1 MNRAVALRIAAC
13 GLMGLGAAL
22 LIAALLL
29 STYTKGKISKIP
41 LDIDTT
47 LVSDGTG
54 TVFDP
59 ASLNSQ
65 KFVVDKNV
73 PVTLQ
78 QQVSVESPSNA
89 DVVTLQVG
97 NTVRRTDKQQDNGLL
112 LALVDTVTLDRK
124 TALAVSS
131 DTNPGGSVQKPRAI
145 GDPQPPT
152 NVALPHD
159 GLAYRF
165 PFDTEKKT
173 YPYFDPTA
181 QKAFD
186 ANYDGE
192 EDVNGLST
200 FRFTQN
206 VGYDADGKLVEPVK
220 YASLYGDDADATVT
234 ARAELWGLP
243 GDPDEQITM
252 TRYYAAQRT
261 FWVDPVSGTIV
272 KAQEHGFHYYARD
285 ALKPEV
291 TFADYKVTTNEQ
303 TVESQIASARD
314 EGDVVSLWGRVLPIT
329 FTAVGL
335 LALVG
340 GVVLGSFTLRAE
352 SALIDPGLDDTTG
365 HGFFGR
371 RPTDTGP
378 MPAAEAATEKIP
390 TQRPSDLPPDRPA

>member
-1 MNRAVALRIAAC
+1 
-13 GLMGLGAAL
+13 MGLGAAL

-29 STYTKGKISKIP
+29 STYTKGKIAKIP

-47 LVSDGTG
+47 LVSEGTG

-59 ASLNSQ
+59 DSLNSQ
-65 KFVVDKNV
+65 RFVVDKSV
-73 PVTLQ
+73 PVSFQ
-78 QQVSVESPSNA
+78 QQLSVESPSNA

-131 DTNPGGSVQKPRAI
+131 DTNPGGSVQKPRSI
-145 GDPQPPT
+145 DDTQPPT
-152 NVALPHD
+152 NVALPHE

-173 YPYFDPTA
+173 YPFFDPIA
-181 QKAFD
+181 QKAYD

-192 EDVNGLST
+192 EDVNGLNA

-206 VGYDADGKLVEPVK
+206 VGYDDDGKLVDPVK
-220 YASLYGDDADATVT
+220 YASLYGDDADSVVS
-234 ARAELWGLP
+234 ARAVLWGLP
-243 GDPDEQITM
+243 GDPEEQITM

-272 KAQEHGFHYYARD
+272 KAEEHGFHYYARD

-291 TFADYKVTTNEQ
+291 TFADFKVTSDENTIEAQ
-303 TVESQIASARD
+303 VASARD
-314 EGDVVSLWGRVLPIT
+314 EGDVVALWGRILPIT

-340 GVVLGSFTLRAE
+340 GVLLGSFTLRAQ
-352 SALIDPGLDDTTG
+352 SALIDPGLDDTG

-371 RPTDTGP
+371 RPADTGP

-390 TQRPSDLPPDRPA
+390 TQRPSDLPPDRPV

>member
-29 STYTKGKISKIP
+29 STYTKGKIAKIP

-59 ASLNSQ
+59 ASLNAQ
-65 KFVVDKNV
+65 KFVVDKNA
-73 PVTLQ
+73 PVSFQ
-78 QQVSVESPSNA
+78 QQISVEAPSNA

-131 DTNPGGSVQKPRAI
+131 DTNPGGSVQKPRSI
-145 GDPQPPT
+145 DDPQPPT

-173 YPYFDPTA
+173 YPYFDPIA
-181 QKAFD
+181 QKAYD

-192 EDVNGLST
+192 EDVNGLNT

-206 VGYDADGKLVEPVK
+206 VGYDADGNLVEPVK
-220 YASLYGDDADATVT
+220 YASLYGDDADSVVS

-243 GDPDEQITM
+243 GDPEEQITM

-303 TVESQIASARD
+303 TVEAQVASARD
-314 EGDVVSLWGRVLPIT
+314 EGDVVALWGRILPIT
-329 FTAVGL
+329 FTAIGL
-335 LALVG
+335 VALIG
-340 GVVLGSFTLRAE
+340 GVLLGSFTLRAE
-352 SALIDPGLDDTTG
+352 SALIDPGLDDTG
-365 HGFFGR
+365 GGFFGR
-371 RPTDTGP
+371 RPVDTGP

-390 TQRPSDLPPDRPA
+390 TQRPSDLPPDRPV

>member
-1 MNRAVALRIAAC
+1 LNRAVALRIAAC

-29 STYTKGKISKIP
+29 STYTKGKIAKIP

-59 ASLNSQ
+59 ASLNAQ
-65 KFVVDKNV
+65 KFVVDKNA
-73 PVTLQ
+73 PVSFQ
-78 QQVSVESPSNA
+78 QQISVEAPSNA

-131 DTNPGGSVQKPRAI
+131 DTNPGGSVQKPRSI
-145 GDPQPPT
+145 DDPQPPT

-173 YPYFDPTA
+173 YPYFDPIA
-181 QKAFD
+181 QKAYD

-192 EDVNGLST
+192 EDVNGLNT

-220 YASLYGDDADATVT
+220 YASLYGDDADSVVS

-243 GDPDEQITM
+243 GDPEEQITM

-303 TVESQIASARD
+303 TVEAQVASARD
-314 EGDVVSLWGRVLPIT
+314 EGDVVALWGRILPIT
-329 FTAVGL
+329 FTAIGL
-335 LALVG
+335 VALIG
-340 GVVLGSFTLRAE
+340 GVLLGSFTLRAE
-352 SALIDPGLDDTTG
+352 SALIDPGLDDTG
-365 HGFFGR
+365 GGFFGR
-371 RPTDTGP
+371 RPVDTGP

-390 TQRPSDLPPDRPA
+390 TQRPSDLPPDRPV

>member
-1 MNRAVALRIAAC
+1 
-13 GLMGLGAAL
+13 
-22 LIAALLL
+22 
-29 STYTKGKISKIP
+29 
-41 LDIDTT
+41 
-47 LVSDGTG
+47 
-54 TVFDP
+54 
-59 ASLNSQ
+59 
-65 KFVVDKNV
+65 
-73 PVTLQ
+73 
-78 QQVSVESPSNA
+78 
-89 DVVTLQVG
+89 
-97 NTVRRTDKQQDNGLL
+97 VRRTDKQQDNGLL
-112 LALVDTVTLDRK
+112 LALVDTVTLDRR

-131 DTNPGGSVQKPRAI
+131 DTNPGGSVQKPRSIDDA
-145 GDPQPPT
+145 QPPT
-152 NVALPHD
+152 NVALPHE

-173 YPYFDPTA
+173 YPYFDPIA
-181 QKAFD
+181 QKAYD

-192 EDVNGLST
+192 EDVNGLNT

-206 VGYDADGKLVEPVK
+206 VGYDADGNLVDPIK
-220 YASLYGDDADATVT
+220 YASLYGDDADSVVS

-272 KAQEHGFHYYARD
+272 KAEEHGYHYYARD

-291 TFADYKVTTNEQ
+291 TFADFKVTSSEN
-303 TVESQIASARD
+303 TVEAQVASARD
-314 EGDVVSLWGRVLPIT
+314 EGDVVALWGRILPIT
-329 FTAVGL
+329 FTAIGL

-340 GVVLGSFTLRAE
+340 GVLLGSFTLRAQA
-352 SALIDPGLDDTTG
+352 ALIDPGLDDTG

-390 TQRPSDLPPDRPA
+390 AQRPSDLPPDRPV

>member
-1 MNRAVALRIAAC
+1 
-13 GLMGLGAAL
+13 MGLGAAL

-29 STYTKGKISKIP
+29 STYTKGKIAKIP

-65 KFVVDKNV
+65 KFVVDKNA
-73 PVTLQ
+73 PVSFQ
-78 QQVSVESPSNA
+78 QQISVEAPSNA

-131 DTNPGGSVQKPRAI
+131 DTNPGGSVQKPRSI
-145 GDPQPPT
+145 DDPQPPT
-152 NVALPHD
+152 SVALPHE

-173 YPYFDPTA
+173 YPFFDPIA
-181 QKAFD
+181 QKAYD

-206 VGYDADGKLVEPVK
+206 VGYDSNNKLVDPVK
-220 YASLYGDDADATVT
+220 YASLYGDDADSVVS
-234 ARAELWGLP
+234 ARALLWGLP
-243 GDPDEQITM
+243 GDPEEQITM

-272 KAQEHGFHYYARD
+272 KAEEHGFHYYARD

-291 TFADYKVTTNEQ
+291 TFADYKVTSNEK
-303 TVESQIASARD
+303 TVEAQVASARD
-314 EGDVVSLWGRVLPIT
+314 EGDVVALWGRILPIT
-329 FTAVGL
+329 FTALGL
-335 LALVG
+335 LTLVG
-340 GVVLGSFTLRAE
+340 GVLLGSFTLRAE
-352 SALIDPGLDDTTG
+352 SALIDPGLDDTG

-371 RPTDTGP
+371 RPADTGP

-390 TQRPSDLPPDRPA
+390 TQRPSDLPPDRPV

>member
-22 LIAALLL
+22 LIAAFLL
-29 STYTKGKISKIP
+29 STYTESKIAKIP
-41 LDIDTT
+41 LNIDTT

-54 TVFDP
+54 IVFDP
-59 ASLNSQ
+59 ASLSAQN
-65 KFVVDKNV
+65 FVVDDNV
-73 PVTLQ
+73 PLSLQ
-78 QQVSVESPSNA
+78 QQISVEAPSNA

-97 NTVRRTDKQQDNGLL
+97 DTLRRTDQQQDTGLL
-112 LALVDTVTLDRK
+112 LAIVDTVTLDRR

-131 DTNPGGSVQKPRAI
+131 ETNPGGSVQRPRSI
-145 GDPQPPT
+145 EDESPPT
-152 NVALPHD
+152 SVALPHE

-173 YPYFDPTA
+173 YPYFDPIA
-181 QKAFD
+181 QRAYD
-186 ANYDGE
+186 ANYDDE
-192 EDVNGLST
+192 EDVNGLTT

-206 VGYDADGKLVEPVK
+206 VGFDADGQLDDPVK
-220 YASLYGDDADATVT
+220 YASLYGDEADSVVT
-234 ARAELWGLP
+234 ARASLWGLP
-243 GDPDEQITM
+243 GDPEAPITM

-272 KAQEHGFHYYARD
+272 KAQERGFHYYARE
-285 ALKPEV
+285 ALRPEIPFANYTV
-291 TFADYKVTTNEQ
+291 TSNEE
-303 TVESQIASARD
+303 TIESQVASARN
-314 EGDVVSLWGRVLPIT
+314 EGDVVALWGRILPIT

-340 GVVLGSFTLRAE
+340 GVLLGSFTLRAE
-352 SALIDPGLDDTTG
+352 SALIDPGLDETD

-371 RPTDTGP
+371 RPTDSGP

-390 TQRPSDLPPDRPA
+390 TRRPSDPPV

>member
-1 MNRAVALRIAAC
+1 LNRAVALRIAAC

-29 STYTKGKISKIP
+29 STYTKGKIAKIP

-65 KFVVDKNV
+65 KFVVDKNA
-73 PVTLQ
+73 PVSFQ
-78 QQVSVESPSNA
+78 QQISVEAPSNA

-97 NTVRRTDKQQDNGLL
+97 NTVRRTDKQQDHGLL

-131 DTNPGGSVQKPRAI
+131 DTNPGGSVQKPRSI
-145 GDPQPPT
+145 DDPQPPT

-173 YPYFDPTA
+173 YPYFDPIA
-181 QKAFD
+181 QKAYD

-192 EDVNGLST
+192 EDVNGLNT

-206 VGYDADGKLVEPVK
+206 VGYDADGNLVEPVK
-220 YASLYGDDADATVT
+220 YASLYGDDADSVVS

-243 GDPDEQITM
+243 GDPEEQITM

-303 TVESQIASARD
+303 TVEAQVASARD
-314 EGDVVSLWGRVLPIT
+314 EGDVVALWGRILPIT
-329 FTAVGL
+329 FTAIGL
-335 LALVG
+335 VALIG
-340 GVVLGSFTLRAE
+340 GVLLGSFTLRAE
-352 SALIDPGLDDTTG
+352 SALIDPGLDDTG
-365 HGFFGR
+365 GGFFGR
-371 RPTDTGP
+371 RPVDTGP

-390 TQRPSDLPPDRPA
+390 TQRPSDLPPDRPV

>member
-1 MNRAVALRIAAC
+1 
-13 GLMGLGAAL
+13 MGLGAAL

-29 STYTKGKISKIP
+29 STYTKGKIAKIP

-59 ASLNSQ
+59 ASLNAQ
-65 KFVVDKNV
+65 KFVVDKNA
-73 PVTLQ
+73 PVSFQ
-78 QQVSVESPSNA
+78 QQISVEAPSNA

-131 DTNPGGSVQKPRAI
+131 DTNPGGSVQKPRSI
-145 GDPQPPT
+145 DDPQPPT

-173 YPYFDPTA
+173 YPYFDPIA
-181 QKAFD
+181 QKAYD

-192 EDVNGLST
+192 EDVNGLNT

-206 VGYDADGKLVEPVK
+206 VGYDADGNLVEPVK
-220 YASLYGDDADATVT
+220 YASLYGDDADSVVS

-243 GDPDEQITM
+243 GDPEEQITM

-303 TVESQIASARD
+303 TVEAQVASARD
-314 EGDVVSLWGRVLPIT
+314 EGDVVALWGRILPIT
-329 FTAVGL
+329 FTAIGL
-335 LALVG
+335 VALIG
-340 GVVLGSFTLRAE
+340 GVLLGSFTLRAE
-352 SALIDPGLDDTTG
+352 SALIDPGLDDTG
-365 HGFFGR
+365 GGFFGR
-371 RPTDTGP
+371 RPVDTGP

-390 TQRPSDLPPDRPA
+390 TQRPSDLPPDRPV